1 MLCLFLFKKYGIIY
15 ADITLSNERRTY
27 VKIVVY
33 GLGII
38 GASVCA
44 SLKRAGHTVFGMNR
58 STEAVAFALEHGY
71 IDGEVHDFADADVVV
86 LALPPR
92 ICAKILDEG
101 VFPAGCIVTDICGIK
116 GEIERVVYSKERAY
130 RYVGIHPMA
139 GKETSGIA
147 SACVDLFDGKNLII
161 TRTDKTEERA
171 FSTVEKLGREMG
183 FSRIV
188 VCSAAEH
195 DRMIALTSQLA
206 HVVSNAY
213 VKSPMTKNCQ
223 GFTGGSFQ
231 DMTRIAGVD
240 ENVWSELFFLNKHN
254 LIEELTR
261 LCEHLNEY
269 KVVLEQ
275 DDEEGMRRILR
286 EGKKSFAEFTE
297 KQS

>member
-1 MLCLFLFKKYGIIY
+1 MKV
-15 ADITLSNERRTY
+15 T
-27 VKIVVY
+27 VY

-44 SLKRAGHTVFGMNR
+44 SLKRAGHFVLGMNR
-58 STEAVAFALEHGY
+58 SRRPIEYALEHGY
-71 IDGEVHDFADADVVV
+71 IDGEAKSFDGVEVVV

-92 ICAKILDEG
+92 ICAGVLEEG
-101 VFPAGCIVTDICGIK
+101 AFPSCCIVSDICGVK
-116 GEIERVVYSKERAY
+116 TELERTVFSAPRRY

-139 GKETSGIA
+139 GKETSGIE
-147 SACVDLFDGKNLII
+147 SACADLFDGKNLVMI
-161 TRTDKTEERA
+161 RTNETDQEAFVTMER
-171 FSTVEKLGREMG
+171 LGRDMG

-213 VKSPMTKNCQ
+213 VKSPLTGGCG

-240 ENVWSELFFLNKHN
+240 ENVWTELFHINRAC
-254 LIEELTR
+254 LIPEIER
-261 LCEHLNEY
+261 LCARLEEY
-269 KVVLEQ
+269 KSALEN
-275 DDEEGMRRILR
+275 DDEEQTKRLLS
-286 EGKKSFAEFTE
+286 EGKRAFAQFEE
-297 KQS
+297 NK